1 MLVTRYNPNRGV
13 GELKRGFDFLNS
25 ILDDFTNEQ
34 VNNSLQTPFKPAVNT
49 RDGEY
54 AYHIEADL
62 PGMKK
67 EDIKIELKD
76 DTLVISGE
84 RNLKDEVKEDD
95 YYKIESSFGS
105 FSSSFT
111 LPENIDSEN
120 IHAESKD
127 GVLEITI
134 PKLEKEKID
143 TVKKININ

>member
-13 GELKRGFDFLNS
+13 GELRRGFDFLNS
-25 ILDDFTNEQ
+25 ILDDFTSEQ
-34 VNNSLQTPFKPAVNT
+34 TNNLKTSFTPAINT

-76 DTLVISGE
+76 DTLIISGE
-84 RNLKDEVKEDD
+84 RNLKDEIKEDD
-95 YYKIESSFGS
+95 YYKIESNFGS

-111 LPENIDSEN
+111 LPENVDSEN

-134 PKLEKEKID
+134 PKLKKEKID
-143 TVKKININ
+143 TVKKIDIN